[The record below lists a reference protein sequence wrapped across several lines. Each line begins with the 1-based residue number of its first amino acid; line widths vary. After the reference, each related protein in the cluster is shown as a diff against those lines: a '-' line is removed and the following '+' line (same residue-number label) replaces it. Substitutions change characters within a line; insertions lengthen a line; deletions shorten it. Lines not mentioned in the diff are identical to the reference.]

1 MLFPSNDADGS
12 NWLVS
17 PNLELVCRVGGGRI
31 EGFERGSQS
40 VPAGLWPAFLSDRGQ
55 LFLSSPRGLAVASD
69 LHSPTRALE
78 EVGLTEARGAL
89 MPEDKVAAIKEL
101 ASHKGGVAMV
111 GVPQGLTHPPTHSAD
126 VDTRNAEMH
135 APARGWMGPTPGT
148 IVLVAV
154 FLLAFIAYYFT
165 NWKLLSFLWKVG

>member
-1 MLFPSNDADGS
+1 MSSTRTPAL
-12 NWLVS
+12 
-17 PNLELVCRVGGGRI
+17 
-31 EGFERGSQS
+31 GFILIAVKS
-40 VPAGLWPAFLSDRGQ
+40 VFFGEPLGEI
-55 LFLSSPRGLAVASD
+55 
-69 LHSPTRALE
+69 TR
-78 EVGLTEARGAL
+78 
-89 MPEDKVAAIKEL
+89 
-101 ASHKGGVAMV
+101 GVAMV